1 MDKNQFIGF
10 ALILAIIVGWSLM
23 TAPSKE
29 ELERQKHLKDSIA
42 QARLALEEGPVSSEL
57 DVSAIESDPDISDSL
72 RMNQL
77 TESYGDFASSSVG
90 DEESFNLSNNLISI
104 NFSNKGGFI
113 KEAILKEHKK
123 ILQDKDYNETKVDLK
138 LLEDDRNK
146 LEYIIPVNGK
156 SISSADLFYEAKQ
169 SGNKL
174 SFKANAGSGY
184 VEHVYELLPDS
195 YKLDYHFNIVGL
207 QNSIDRST
215 DVITMNWVNYLD
227 KLEINETFEK
237 FYTTTY
243 YKEIDESS
251 DYCSCRGDDEEVLED
266 RSIKWVSGVNQF
278 FNSSIIAKDQAFEGA
293 EFKIK
298 MMDENAKDLKK
309 LESTLGIPYGHSAN
323 ESFAMQMYI
332 GPNDYPR
339 LKAIGIDLE
348 EIIPY
353 GRSVFGTI
361 NRYII
366 RPFFNWL
373 AQFFSAK
380 GVVIIVLIFIIK
392 MLLYPF
398 NYKMLHS
405 QAKMGALK
413 PDIAKMTVKFKDDP
427 QKKQVETMKL
437 YREYGVSPLGGCLP
451 MIAQMPIFYALFR
464 FFPADITFRQVPF
477 LWASDLSSYDV
488 FMRLPFEIP
497 MAGSHI
503 SLFTILW
510 AITQVIYTYYNTKHM
525 DMSANPAMKY
535 VQYFMPIMFL
545 VFFNNYASGL
555 TCYMFFSTL
564 FTILQTVITKK
575 FVFNE
580 EKIRAELMKEKA
592 KPKKKSGF
600 SARLEEA
607 MKQQQ
612 QVAANQKKKKKK

>member
-10 ALILAIIVGWSLM
+10 ALILAIIIGWSVM

-29 ELERQKHLKDSIA
+29 ELERQKFVKDSIA
-42 QARLALEEGPVSSEL
+42 QVDLVEEDGP
-57 DVSAIESDPDISDSL
+57 DSDEIDMKRIAPAQAADDSL
-72 RMNQL
+72 RMSQL
-77 TESYGDFASSSVG
+77 TESYGDFASSTIG
-90 DEESFNLSNNLISI
+90 EESSFTLSNELITI
-104 NFSNKGGFI
+104 DFSNKGGFI
-113 KEAILKEHKK
+113 KQATLKEHKK
-123 ILQDKDYNETKVDLK
+123 ILQDKDFNKTSVDLQ
-138 LLEDDRNK
+138 LLEDQRNK
-146 LEYIIPVNGK
+146 LEYILPINGK
-156 SISSADLFYEAKQ
+156 SISTADLFYQAKT

-174 SFKANAGSGY
+174 SLRANAGSGY
-184 VEHVYELLPDS
+184 IEHTYELLPDS
-195 YKLDYHFNIVGL
+195 YKLDYQLNIVGL

-215 DVITMNWVNYLD
+215 DVIMMNWVNYLD

-243 YKEIDESS
+243 YKEVGEDS
-251 DYCSCRGDDEEVLED
+251 DYCSCRGDDEEELED
-266 RSIKWVSGVNQF
+266 ESIKWVSGVNQF
-278 FNSSIIAKDQAFEGA
+278 FNSSIIAKDQPFVSAL
-293 EFKIK
+293 FKIK
-298 MMDENAKDLKK
+298 MMDEKAEDLKK
-309 LESTLGIPYGHSAN
+309 LESKLGIPYGHSAD
-323 ESFAMQMYI
+323 ESFAMQLYI
-332 GPNDYPR
+332 GPNDFER
-339 LKAIGIDLE
+339 LKAMDIQLE
-348 EIIPY
+348 QIIPY

-361 NRYII
+361 NRYVI

-392 MLLYPF
+392 MLLYPL

-413 PDIAKMTVKFKDDP
+413 PDIAKMTAKFKDEP

-451 MIAQMPIFYALFR
+451 MILQMPVFYALFR

-477 LWASDLSSYDV
+477 LWADDLSSYDV

-575 FVFNE
+575 FVFND
-580 EKIRAELMKEKA
+580 EKILAELNKEKS

-612 QVAANQKKKKKK
+612 KIAQDQKSKKKK